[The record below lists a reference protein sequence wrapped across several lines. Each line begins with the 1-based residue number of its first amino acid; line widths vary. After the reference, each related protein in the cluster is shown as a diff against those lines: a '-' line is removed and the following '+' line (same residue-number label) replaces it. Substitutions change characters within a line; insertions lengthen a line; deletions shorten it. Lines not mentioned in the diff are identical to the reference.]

1 MSQETNQDCL
11 FHIESKGE
19 EINISCEGGSRDLS
33 VLIAEA
39 AVRSSEINMVLK
51 AAMMMIIH
59 YEMEQDEDKEPQTS
73 VFGGVV
79 GQA

>member
-11 FHIESKGE
+11 FKVEVKGE
-19 EINISCEGGSRDLS
+19 EVNIACEGGSRDLS

-39 AVRSSEINMVLK
+39 AVRSSEINMILK

-59 YEMEQDEDKEPQTS
+59 HEMEQDEDEEPQTP
-73 VFGGVV
+73 VFGSVV